1 MSVLGGRKMEF
12 DIIQIAVIC
21 LLTGMTSLL
30 AHGAMA
36 VFHDGIRPI
45 LPEFVEGRMK
55 RQEVASV
62 AFGLS
67 VGFIASVGISFTLA
81 TGLFNPWLLF
91 LPTDIIGV
99 SSPKKWIAAVGGALW
114 GFIVVVAL
122 TTVNTT
128 LTGLPVDFLSALGEL
143 SGPVVSAFAL
153 FPILAIFLQFG
164 KKKGII
170 AGVLVLITR
179 VLLVKFTALY
189 PESFQLLVGMVML
202 LVFAVIHDHGME
214 QSADEQEQ
222 DSIFEV
228 RTLRIRKNLP
238 FLAITGALIALAA
251 NLDFFAGSEV
261 SIYLLKDAYSS
272 PEAAQ
277 ATNLINQA
285 AIAETMRGLSFIP
298 LIATTA
304 LSTGVY
310 GVAGLTFVYV
320 VGYIAPHWTVALALG
335 GLVIVL
341 EVFLLR
347 KLGSFFE
354 KFPSIRMAS
363 DNIRSAMNMSMELA
377 LLLGAMF
384 AVIKMG
390 GYTGFFIG
398 ALIYLGNEAL
408 GKPIMKL
415 AIGPIAAIVT
425 GVLLNVLYF
434 MNLFTPIV

>member
-1 MSVLGGRKMEF
+1 MNF
-12 DIIQIAVIC
+12 DIIQIVVIC

-67 VGFIASVGISFTLA
+67 VGFIASVGISFTLS

-99 SSPKKWIAAVGGALW
+99 SSPKKWIAGVAGALW
-114 GFIVVVAL
+114 GLAVVVAL
-122 TTVNTT
+122 TTVNSV

-164 KKKGII
+164 KKKGFI
-170 AGVLVLITR
+170 AGVLVLFTR
-179 VLLVKFTALY
+179 VLIIKFTTLY
-189 PESFQLLVGMVML
+189 PESFQLLVGMVL
-202 LVFAVIHDHGME
+202 LLLFAIINDHGLNNIE
-214 QSADEQEQ
+214 DASES
-222 DSIFEV
+222 DSIFEK
-228 RTLRIRKNLP
+228 RTKRIRKNLP
-238 FLAITGALIALAA
+238 FLAVTGAIIALAA
-251 NLDFFAGSEV
+251 NLNYFAGSEV
-261 SIYLLKDAYSS
+261 SIYLLKDAYSTADS
-272 PEAAQ
+272 VQ
-277 ATNLINQA
+277 AGNLINQA

-320 VGYIAPHWTVALALG
+320 VGYIAPHWTIALALG
-335 GLVIVL
+335 ALVIVL

-398 ALIYLGNEAL
+398 ALVYLGNDAI

-415 AIGPIAAIVT
+415 AIGPIAAILT
-425 GVLLNVLYF
+425 GVLLNVLYYL
-434 MNLFTPIV
+434 NLFTPIG

>member
-1 MSVLGGRKMEF
+1 MNF
-12 DIIQIAVIC
+12 DIVQVIVIC

-67 VGFIASVGISFTLA
+67 IGFVASVGISFTLA
-81 TGLFNPWLLF
+81 TGLLNPWLLF

-99 SSPKKWIAAVGGALW
+99 SSPKKWIAGVLGALW
-114 GFIVVVAL
+114 GLVVVVSL
-122 TTVNTT
+122 TTVNAV

-153 FPILAIFLQFG
+153 FPILAIVLQFG

-170 AGVLVLITR
+170 AAILVLITR
-179 VLLVKFTALY
+179 ILLVKFTSFY
-189 PESFQLLVGMVML
+189 PESFQLLVGMVLL
-202 LVFAVIHDHGME
+202 LVFAIMHDRNMKQELGDG
-214 QSADEQEQ
+214 DE
-222 DSIFEV
+222 DGDLLFEE
-228 RTLRIRKNLP
+228 RTERIRKHLP
-238 FLAITGALIALAA
+238 FLAVTGALIALAA

-261 SIYLLKDAYSS
+261 SIYLLKEAYATADAV
-272 PEAAQ
+272 EASG
-277 ATNLINQA
+277 LINQA
-285 AIAETMRGLSFIP
+285 AIAETIRGLSFIP

-304 LSTGVY
+304 LATGVY

-320 VGYIAPHWTVALALG
+320 VGYIAPHWTIALALG
-335 GLVIVL
+335 ALVIVI
-341 EVFLLR
+341 EVLLLK

-363 DNIRSAMNMSMELA
+363 DNIRSAMNMAMELA

-398 ALIYLGNEAL
+398 AIMYLGNEAL

-425 GVLLNVLYF
+425 GVLLNLLYF
-434 MNLFTPIV
+434 MNLFTPLV

>member
-1 MSVLGGRKMEF
+1 MKF
-12 DIIQIAVIC
+12 DLIQIVVIC

-99 SSPKKWIAAVGGALW
+99 SSPKKWIAGVAGALW
-114 GFIVVVAL
+114 GLVVVVGL
-122 TTVNTT
+122 TTVNTV
-128 LTGLPVDFLSALGEL
+128 LTGLPVDFLTALGEL

-170 AGVLVLITR
+170 AAVLVLMTR
-179 VLLVKFTALY
+179 VLLIKFTTLY
-189 PESFQLLVGMVML
+189 PESFQLLVGMVLL
-202 LVFAVIHDHGME
+202 LVFAIMHDHGSKLTE
-214 QSADEQEQ
+214 DDDDAH
-222 DSIFEV
+222 SIFEN
-228 RTLRIRKNLP
+228 RTKRIRKNLP
-238 FLAITGALIALAA
+238 YLAITGALIALAA

-261 SIYLLKDAYSS
+261 SIYLLKEAYAATDLV
-272 PEAAQ
+272 EAK
-277 ATNLINQA
+277 NLINQA

-320 VGYIAPHWTVALALG
+320 VGYISPHWTIALVLG
-335 GLVIVL
+335 ALVIVV

-377 LLLGAMF
+377 LLLGGMF

-398 ALIYLGNEAL
+398 AMIYLGNEAM

-415 AIGPIAAIVT
+415 AIGPIAAIIT
-425 GVLLNVLYF
+425 GVLLNLLYF
-434 MNLFTPIV
+434 LNLFTPLV

>member
-1 MSVLGGRKMEF
+1 MKF
-12 DIIQIAVIC
+12 DLIQIVVIC

-99 SSPKKWIAAVGGALW
+99 SSPKKWIAGVAGALW
-114 GFIVVVAL
+114 GLVVVVGL
-122 TTVNTT
+122 TTVNTV
-128 LTGLPVDFLSALGEL
+128 LTGLPVDFLTALGEL

-170 AGVLVLITR
+170 AAVLVLITR
-179 VLLVKFTALY
+179 VLLIKFTTLY
-189 PESFQLLVGMVML
+189 PESFQLLVGMVL
-202 LVFAVIHDHGME
+202 LLIFAVMHDHGSE
-214 QSADEQEQ
+214 PVEEDDDAH
-222 DSIFEV
+222 SIFEN
-228 RTLRIRKNLP
+228 RTKRIRKNLP
-238 FLAITGALIALAA
+238 YLAITGALIALAA

-261 SIYLLKDAYSS
+261 SIYLLKEAYAATDLA
-272 PEAAQ
+272 EAK
-277 ATNLINQA
+277 NLINQA

-320 VGYIAPHWTVALALG
+320 VGYISPHWTIALILG
-335 GLVIVL
+335 ALVIVV

-354 KFPSIRMAS
+354 RFPSIRMAS

-398 ALIYLGNEAL
+398 AMIYLGNEAM

-415 AIGPIAAIVT
+415 AVGPIAAIIT
-425 GVLLNVLYF
+425 GVLLNLLYF
-434 MNLFTPIV
+434 LNLFTPLV